1 MFSNCVVNYKTFVD
15 FRHVFIT
22 IKKFKLI
29 RKTTI
34 IKTDLHQRELDTTI
48 FMLIQVKYKGVWHV
62 SIFCIITKIRSI
74 FFVGDATFKVLKI

>member
-29 RKTTI
+29 RKTIGNTNRF
-34 IKTDLHQRELDTTI
+34 TSER
-48 FMLIQVKYKGVWHV
+48 
-62 SIFCIITKIRSI
+62 IRYNYFYANSS
-74 FFVGDATFKVLKI
+74 